1 MDFLKI
7 FFKSNKQTYHHL
19 PSEELGNGSLNTSA
33 FHFVFHVVQKL
44 KNATRQGPS
53 VIIEHYLSNRQ
64 SLMEFRR
71 THHSAQLL
79 YIVLHEAI

>member
-1 MDFLKI
+1 MDFLNSK
-7 FFKSNKQTYHHL
+7 KQTYHHL
-19 PSEELGNGSLNTSA
+19 PSEKFGNGSLNTSA

-44 KNATRQGPS
+44 KYAMRRGPS
-53 VIIEHYLSNRQ
+53 VTIQHYISNRQ
-64 SLMEFRR
+64 SLREFRR

>member
-1 MDFLKI
+1 MDFLN
-7 FFKSNKQTYHHL
+7 SQKQTYHHL

-33 FHFVFHVVQKL
+33 FHFVFHIVQKL
-44 KNATRQGPS
+44 KHATRRGPS
-53 VIIEHYLSNRQ
+53 VIIHHYISNRR
-64 SLMEFRR
+64 SLREFRR